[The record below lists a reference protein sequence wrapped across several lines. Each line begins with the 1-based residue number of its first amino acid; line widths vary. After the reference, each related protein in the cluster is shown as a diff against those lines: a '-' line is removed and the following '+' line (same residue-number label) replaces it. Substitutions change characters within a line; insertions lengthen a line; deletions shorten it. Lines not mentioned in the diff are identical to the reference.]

1 MEIKKHCFF
10 CTKCTYNEGLKKAAD
25 NIQNLKPRVL
35 ILYWRKAV
43 AVGVMQALTE
53 EDNVL
58 CTYREHGHALARGI
72 DADVI
77 MAEMYGKIEGC
88 SLGRGGSMHLFD
100 VSKTLWRQCYR
111 QQSFTAGCRNG
122 FSFKRKTISPAVFL
136 AKERLQKANFTKR

>member
-1 MEIKKHCFF
+1 LAKKPWRWR
-10 CTKCTYNEGLKKAAD
+10 YAGL
-25 NIQNLKPRVL
+25 
-35 ILYWRKAV
+35 
-43 AVGVMQALTE
+43 E

-100 VSKTLWRQCYR
+100 VSKTLWQCYR
-111 QQSFTAGCRNG
+111 QQSFTGCRNG
-122 FSFKRKTISPAVFL
+122 FSFQKQKKDNITCCFFYEGAAAEGEFHE
-136 AKERLQKANFTKR
+136 AMNLQHFGKFCVICL

>member
-1 MEIKKHCFF
+1 
-10 CTKCTYNEGLKKAAD
+10 
-25 NIQNLKPRVL
+25 
-35 ILYWRKAV
+35 LYIGEEAV

-88 SLGRGGSMHLFD
+88 HRGGSMHLFD
-100 VSKTLWRQCYR
+100 VSKTSMAAML
-111 QQSFTAGCRNG
+111 SSAVISAGCRNG
-122 FSFKRKTISPAVFL
+122 FIKKQKKDNITCCFFGEGAAAEGEFHEAMNRSTLGSSCYLFVKTTHMGTAIRYPI
-136 AKERLQKANFTKR
+136 Q

>member
-1 MEIKKHCFF
+1 
-10 CTKCTYNEGLKKAAD
+10 LKKKRQS
-25 NIQNLKPRVL
+25 NIQNLKSEGFA
-35 ILYWRKAV
+35 LYIGEEAV

-88 SLGRGGSMHLFD
+88 SLGRLHAF
-100 VSKTLWRQCYR
+100 
-111 QQSFTAGCRNG
+111 
-122 FSFKRKTISPAVFL
+122 I
-136 AKERLQKANFTKR
+136 